1 MHAYPYMHQILM
13 PIFVKYALD
22 FDFSILLEEYERIF
36 PFLEEEKIL
45 LSILISIPD
54 KLDIGYNEYNMVK
67 QARKLVDKIYKTE
80 LLLTP
85 KEEET
90 TSTQK

>member
-1 MHAYPYMHQILM
+1 
-13 PIFVKYALD
+13 
-22 FDFSILLEEYERIF
+22 
-36 PFLEEEKIL
+36 
-45 LSILISIPD
+45 
-54 KLDIGYNEYNMVK
+54 MVK